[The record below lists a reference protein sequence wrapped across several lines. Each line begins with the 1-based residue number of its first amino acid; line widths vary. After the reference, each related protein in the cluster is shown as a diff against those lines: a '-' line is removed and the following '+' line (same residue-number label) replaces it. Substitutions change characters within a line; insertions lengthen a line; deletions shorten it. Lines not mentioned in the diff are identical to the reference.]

1 MLFWVKYG
9 INRDNV
15 EKRGSVQ
22 MNTQERI
29 ISRFLDYVK
38 IDSETGDEAA
48 IAQRL
53 AVDLERL
60 GCCVTTDCIQE
71 TAKTS
76 GSNVYA
82 VRQGDPKLAPIL
94 FSAHMDTV
102 APGKGIQP
110 VAGADGYLYSNGTTV
125 LGGDDKAGICAI
137 MEALERTAR
146 DHCRTVEVV
155 FTVREESGMLGSKHL
170 DYSRLQ
176 SKKCVVLDSDGGPEK
191 VIVGAPGQ
199 NKIYAEIFGKKAHAG
214 LEPEKGVSAIQAAA
228 HGVAAMELLR
238 IDEETTCNIG
248 TFLADGPTNIVAEK
262 ARLVLEVRS
271 RSAEKLERQTSQM
284 VHCLERACES
294 FGAVLSCQVE
304 TSYPGYQ
311 HDPDSELVRQVFA
324 AVRKNGLDPDPAVSG
339 GGSDANVFNQHGI
352 AAVAIGVGMER
363 VHTNQERL
371 CIRDMLR
378 AAEVCADLIRGE

>member
-1 MLFWVKYG
+1 
-9 INRDNV
+9 
-15 EKRGSVQ
+15 

-110 VAGADGYLYSNGTTV
+110 VAGAYGYLYSNGTTV

-137 MEALERTAR
+137 MEALERTAGEGR
-146 DHCRTVEVV
+146 AGHAVV
-155 FTVREESGMLGSKHL
+155 LLADDGVLGHILKPCV
-170 DYSRLQ
+170 DEKDT
-176 SKKCVVLDSDGGPEK
+176 SKKRR
-191 VIVGAPGQ
+191 
-199 NKIYAEIFGKKAHAG
+199 NKI
-214 LEPEKGVSAIQAAA
+214 IQCERKDRF
-228 HGVAAMELLR
+228 AMS
-238 IDEETTCNIG
+238 
-248 TFLADGPTNIVAEK
+248 K
-262 ARLVLEVRS
+262 ARKSWIFQNGL
-271 RSAEKLERQTSQM
+271 
-284 VHCLERACES
+284 S
-294 FGAVLSCQVE
+294 FQKFYVPEMQE
-304 TSYPGYQ
+304 
-311 HDPDSELVRQVFA
+311 QVF
-324 AVRKNGLDPDPAVSG
+324 NGRSK
-339 GGSDANVFNQHGI
+339 I
-352 AAVAIGVGMER
+352 ALTQIAS
-363 VHTNQERL
+363 
-371 CIRDMLR
+371 R
-378 AAEVCADLIRGE
+378 AADRCIIASERRGGII

>member
-1 MLFWVKYG
+1 
-9 INRDNV
+9 
-15 EKRGSVQ
+15 

-146 DHCRTVEVV
+146 DYCRTVEVV

-176 SKKCVVLDSDGGPEK
+176 SQKCVVLDSDGGPEK

-199 NKIYAEIFGKKAHAG
+199 NKIYAEIFGK
-214 LEPEKGVSAIQAAA
+214 
-228 HGVAAMELLR
+228 R
-238 IDEETTCNIG
+238 
-248 TFLADGPTNIVAEK
+248 PT
-262 ARLVLEVRS
+262 R
-271 RSAEKLERQTSQM
+271 T
-284 VHCLERACES
+284 CES
-294 FGAVLSCQVE
+294 FG
-304 TSYPGYQ
+304 
-311 HDPDSELVRQVFA
+311 
-324 AVRKNGLDPDPAVSG
+324 
-339 GGSDANVFNQHGI
+339 
-352 AAVAIGVGMER
+352 
-363 VHTNQERL
+363 
-371 CIRDMLR
+371 
-378 AAEVCADLIRGE
+378 ADLIRGE